1 MRDAAGKLTRRRGP
15 AAFWT
20 VVAVVLSAATV
31 RADDIRI
38 LPLVRD
44 GAVFISFRLEGGY
57 TDQTRDAIASGLRT
71 TFTYTVE
78 LKEEVPVWLDRTI
91 ASAVVTSSVQYDNLT
106 RRHHL
111 LRTIDGRVE
120 EAKVTEDEA
129 VVREWLTALER
140 VPLFRTS
147 ILEPNREYYVRIR
160 ARARPH
166 NAFFLWPWASGPSGQ
181 VKFTFIP

>member
-1 MRDAAGKLTRRRGP
+1 MRDVADKLTRRRRT
-15 AAFWT
+15 AFWT
-20 VVAVVLSAATV
+20 AVAVAVSSAAIA
-31 RADDIRI
+31 ADDIRI
-38 LPLVRD
+38 VPLVRD
-44 GAVFISFRLEGGY
+44 GAVLISFRLDGGY
-57 TDQTRDAIASGLRT
+57 TDETRDAIASGLRT

-120 EAKVTEDEA
+120 EAKITEDEA
-129 VVREWLTALER
+129 AVREWLTSLER

-147 ILEPNREYYVRIR
+147 ILEPNREYYVRVR

-166 NAFFLWPWASGPSGQ
+166 NAFFLWPWTSGPSGQ